1 MAELPDHLRDVV
13 EDLRRAYPDGV
24 PDEDYLPLL
33 AVLATD
39 FSEEGLSMAVAHL
52 TGRHPI
58 DIVNDAAAA
67 QSIRK
72 PSASHAARVRDHL
85 IRSGTS
91 SIPTAEARPSPGPVL
106 ANVPRAD
113 ARLAADAAG
122 AERSCVGADL
132 FECVGER
139 FDVGVGEVLGE
150 VSLDSVSVVAAG
162 AL

>member
-1 MAELPDHLRDVV
+1 MGQCSGMTPEQSARVVSDGSMAEPPDHLRDVV

-72 PSASHAARVRDHL
+72 PSASHAARVREHL
-85 IRSGTS
+85 IRSGY
-91 SIPTAEARPSPGPVL
+91 E
-106 ANVPRAD
+106 
-113 ARLAADAAG
+113 
-122 AERSCVGADL
+122 
-132 FECVGER
+132 
-139 FDVGVGEVLGE
+139 FDPDG
-150 VSLDSVSVVAAG
+150 
-162 AL
+162 